1 MNNQNIDKKA
11 VAYRLKQFLTSKFS
25 SIDEAG
31 EALGTTGNTLRTTY
45 LNGNSLPGSLL
56 LYKLL
61 LIGCDIKW
69 LLSGEVS
76 DADNSNTIPI
86 PILDIYAAT
95 GINGYCNNDYTENE
109 GELLVPK
116 HMLKQNKKYSC
127 IKVKGKSM
135 EPTLAEG
142 SYIVISEIQDINSLQ
157 DGNIYI
163 IITKEGIAY
172 LKRIQLETE
181 NKIKCIS
188 DNFDKFAF
196 PDFYINTED
205 IYKIYEINIYIT
217 NVLNNSAYE
226 VLKRVV
232 LLENDMLTI
241 KNKLNKQ

>member
-76 DADNSNTIPI
+76 DPDNSNTIPI
-86 PILDIYAAT
+86 PILDIYAAA
-95 GINGYCNNDYTENE
+95 GINGYCNNDYPDDE
-109 GELLVPK
+109 GTILVPK
-116 HMLKQNKKYSC
+116 HMLKQDKKYYC

-142 SYIVISEIQDINSLQ
+142 SYIIISEIQDINSLQ

-172 LKRIQLETE
+172 LKRIKLDLE
-181 NKIKCIS
+181 NNRIQCIS

-196 PDFYINTED
+196 PDFYLNTDE
-205 IYKIYEINIYIT
+205 IHKMFEINIYIT
-217 NVLNNSAYE
+217 NTLNNSAYE
-226 VLKRVV
+226 VLKRVI
-232 LLENDMLTI
+232 LLENDMNTI
-241 KNKLNKQ
+241 KSKLK

>member
-1 MNNQNIDKKA
+1 MIDKNSIAK
-11 VAYRLKQFLTSKFS
+11 RLKEFLYKHFDT
-25 SIDEAG
+25 IDKAAEY
-31 EALGTTGNTLRTTY
+31 LGTTGSTLRTGY
-45 LNGNSLPGSLL
+45 LNGRSIPGPEFISKLHILGLDLNWLYFGENITDNNAKNNSTNT
-56 LYKLL
+56 YK
-61 LIGCDIKW
+61 
-69 LLSGEVS
+69 
-76 DADNSNTIPI
+76 I
-86 PILDIYAAT
+86 PILDIYAAA
-95 GINGYCNNDYTENE
+95 GINGYCNNDYLEDQGTI
-109 GELLVPK
+109 LVPK
-116 HMLKQNKKYSC
+116 HMLKQDKKYYC

-232 LLENDMLTI
+232 LLENDMNTI
-241 KNKLNKQ
+241 KSKLK